1 MYIALF
7 VRAYR
12 TWSPAVFKYLGA
24 ARMKTRASYASAPK
38 RWKGTASDSTALSRW
53 WKRKLDL
60 CLEKSRQDK
69 QHMTGC
75 FNTPLLALLRVCAQ
89 TCVFRCHVRFG
100 ERLVD
105 FSFNKDNFAWNSQ
118 ATLDCRLWAFAKPA
132 KLNNERPRSKH
143 FQPEK
148 TPCWSSAHVLITSPN
163 TARLLDFTICSTA
176 HNFFFFNVLSHIFSF
191 FFASIYFH
199 LWRCQFPKKCTFKSC
214 CGEQFFG
221 WLNQGALE
229 FICQLVSGPVI

>member
-1 MYIALF
+1 MCY
-7 VRAYR
+7 
-12 TWSPAVFKYLGA
+12 
-24 ARMKTRASYASAPK
+24 
-38 RWKGTASDSTALSRW
+38 
-53 WKRKLDL
+53 
-60 CLEKSRQDK
+60 
-69 QHMTGC
+69 
-75 FNTPLLALLRVCAQ
+75 AQ

-118 ATLDCRLWAFAKPA
+118 ATLDCRLCAFAKPA

-191 FFASIYFH
+191 FFFASIYFH
-199 LWRCQFPKKCTFKSC
+199 LWRCQFPKKMYLQELLWRTIFWVTKSGSARVHLPAC
-214 CGEQFFG
+214 VRTSYLT
-221 WLNQGALE
+221 WLLQQNKT
-229 FICQLVSGPVI
+229 